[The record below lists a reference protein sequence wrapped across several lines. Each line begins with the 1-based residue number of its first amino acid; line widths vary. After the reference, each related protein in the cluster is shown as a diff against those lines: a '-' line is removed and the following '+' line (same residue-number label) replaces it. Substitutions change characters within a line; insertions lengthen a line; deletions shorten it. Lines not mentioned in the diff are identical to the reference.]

1 VEWKCG
7 EHRSK
12 KTPPAN
18 LIALIEDSDIDVN
31 RYIKCVLYV
40 DAANIADAE
49 KKAKKIKDK
58 GGKDK
63 KWKAK

>member
-1 VEWKCG
+1 
-7 EHRSK
+7 
-12 KTPPAN
+12 
-18 LIALIEDSDIDVN
+18 
-31 RYIKCVLYV
+31 VLYV